1 MNFYPFSIGDY
12 ARATRHLSWDED
24 IAYRRM
30 IDIYYEREAPLPADK
45 RQIFRLLMATCARHK
60 QAIEAVLAEFFTL
73 GDDGYH
79 NSRCD
84 EEIERFRKK
93 GAKAAQSAEA
103 RWRNANASRGEAIT
117 HSEGNADA
125 MRTHSEGNANQE
137 PRTKN
142 QERVITETAQPY
154 DLAPEAGRCS
164 DLETKLRKAA
174 GWEPEPHPMLAV
186 TGPIEALIAA
196 GASLERDVLPVIA
209 ALAPK
214 VRGRSG
220 WKYFVGPIRDA
231 MATRIAAGQSPQAAA
246 NVEDRQRRKAEA
258 ARRIEEHNR
267 MVDEQRARSQ
277 HGAG

>member
-1 MNFYPFSIGDY
+1 VNFYPFSIGDY

-30 IDIYYEREAPLPADK
+30 IDLYYEREAPLPADK

-103 RWRNANASRGEAIT
+103 RWRNANASRGEAI
-117 HSEGNADA
+117 
-125 MRTHSEGNANQE
+125 THSEGNANQE